1 MDDCKFK
8 IQKLMLF
15 LLRAWSIQLNNLVFT
30 KYEEVIKAFIPNG
43 IVPQK
48 EIF

>member
-1 MDDCKFK
+1 
-8 IQKLMLF
+8 MLF

-48 EIF
+48 EIFLNTKKKSSRI